1 MEKFGFKKLDENNW
15 LEPDKALN
23 GLHRVLPNGS
33 TRPILPNEWI
43 EDIQKP
49 KLDDL
54 IPFEIQKLFEVARGT
69 MIYGYFFYPIFTLAS
84 EQFTRVAETAMNI
97 KCSELNCP
105 KSKNTFRK
113 KIDWLLQESV
123 LSDASYKKWQ
133 STVQLRNKFS
143 HPSRQ
148 NIFNPAMAINLM
160 DAIAKNINQL
170 FNENYN

>member
-23 GLHRVLPNGS
+23 GLHRIQPNGS

-43 EDIQKP
+43 EDIQKQ
-49 KLDDL
+49 KLNDL
-54 IPFEIQKLFEVARGT
+54 TPFEIQKLFEVARGT

-84 EQFTRVAETAMNI
+84 EQFTRIAETAVNI
-97 KCSELNCP
+97 KCNELNCP

-113 KIDWLLQESV
+113 KVDWLLQESV
-123 LSDASYKKWQ
+123 LSNASHKKWK
-133 STVQLRNKFS
+133 SIVHLRNKFS

-148 NIFNPAMAINLM
+148 NIFNPAIAINLM
-160 DAIAKNINQL
+160 NAIAKNINLL
-170 FNENYN
+170 FSERIK